1 LNRAVVVLAKQ
12 LSLIRRLDALI
23 YCEISGLTVFWR
35 RRFFKRQYF
44 VAISLFGNIE
54 LARQAQVDYYVRTFG
69 PLYAIRCGMDG
80 GHKQL
85 GWAFV
90 SEHASATAAWNDKMR
105 DKGLSFSIWQDGR
118 LFNFWP
124 DQAAPPK
131 EKLDDV
137 QLCVV
142 FEAYTKY
149 TREAA
154 NDAWNKLLSGHPA
167 HIEWY
172 DASSDRKWTKMFR
185 PSTLSAS
192 PSQSIS

>member
-1 LNRAVVVLAKQ
+1 VYIGFRAL
-12 LSLIRRLDALI
+12 LL
-23 YCEISGLTVFWR
+23 EGLTVFWR
-35 RRFFKRQYF
+35 KRLFKRQYF
-44 VAISLFGNIE
+44 VAISLFSDIGF
-54 LARQAQVDYYVRTFG
+54 ARKARIDDYVRTVG
-69 PLYAIRCGMDG
+69 SAYAIRTDG
-80 GHKQL
+80 ELRHTQL

-90 SEHASATAAWNDKMR
+90 SEHASATAAWNDAMR
-105 DKGLSFSIWQDGR
+105 GKSLTFSTWHEGR

-124 DQAAPPK
+124 DRTVPTK

-154 NDAWNKLLSGHPA
+154 NDAWAKLLSGYPA

-172 DASSDRKWTKMFR
+172 DASPDRKWTKMFR
-185 PSTLSAS
+185 PCRR
-192 PSQSIS
+192 